1 MTQGYRF
8 FAFISYSSADAQWGK
23 RVQRRLEGYRMP
35 STLCSEHGWE
45 RKPMKPV
52 FFAPTDIQPG
62 DLDEELKGR
71 LRTSRNLIVIA
82 SPRSAQS
89 EWVAKEIAYFHSLPQ
104 GKNIFFFIVAGKPMS
119 GDPQT
124 ECYNSIIFELGMGE
138 PLGVNIQ
145 EKIYRLP
152 WLNRDR
158 AYIQLITKLLGIE
171 FDALWQ
177 RHRRRQHQQ
186 TALWCT
192 GILLTA
198 LTGAH
203 LVRANGT
210 TEVCLTLEEFT
221 PHNEYLD
228 PRSDAVVR
236 VWVDREERHDTLK
249 NETENA
255 VLFGQVPR
263 RLLGKDV
270 RVRFDCNDFVPIDT
284 VLPLAE
290 QMSIPYCR
298 DAALFGHVEFVFVD
312 KHGNP
317 LAGRRVT
324 VGGVSAESDSVGKVD
339 INIPIAQQR
348 PSYPI
353 KAEISLQDT
362 ALVMPCGG
370 SGLTIKAL

>member
-1 MTQGYRF
+1 MDHNYHF
-8 FAFISYSSADAQWGK
+8 YAFISHSSADAPWGK

-35 STLCSEHGWE
+35 VTLCSEHGWE
-45 RKPMKPV
+45 RKPIKPV

-62 DLDEELKGR
+62 DLSEELKAR
-71 LRTSRNLIVIA
+71 LRASHNLIVIA

-89 EWVAKEIAYFHSLPQ
+89 EWVAKEIAYFHRLPQ
-104 GKNIFFFIVAGKPMS
+104 GNNIFFFIIDGKPMS
-119 GDPQT
+119 GDPAT
-124 ECYNSIIFELGMGE
+124 ECYNPIIHQLDMGE
-138 PLGVNIQ
+138 PLGVNIH
-145 EKIYRLP
+145 ERVFRLP
-152 WLNRDR
+152 WLNRER

-171 FDALWQ
+171 FDDLWQ
-177 RHRRRQHQQ
+177 RHRRRQRQQ
-186 TALWCT
+186 TALWSM
-192 GILLTA
+192 GILLTT
-198 LTGAH
+198 LTGTH

-236 VWVDREERHDTLK
+236 VWVDGEERRDTLK

-255 VLFGQVPR
+255 VMFGQVPR

-270 RVRFDCNDFVPIDT
+270 RVRFDCNDFMSIDT

-298 DAALFGHVEFVFVD
+298 DADLFGHVEFVFVD
-312 KHGNP
+312 RYGDP

-324 VGGVSAESDSVGKVD
+324 IGSVSAESNSVGKVD
-339 INIPIAQQR
+339 INIPLAQQR

-353 KAEISLQDT
+353 EAEAPLQDT
-362 ALVMPCGG
+362 ALIMPCGG